1 MFSSTLSI
9 RQNIKA
15 VDTELSSYKVSN
27 DARVDTLET
36 FKATLEGDA
45 SVAGSMA
52 DLEAKHEEQ
61 SSLISTLETNANAL
75 KARIDS
81 FNNALGE
88 NAEDGVISTIEQIK
102 VNKDGLAQELLDK
115 ASEITRIEGLVSSE
129 ASTRLAND
137 NVNESNLQ
145 TETANRI
152 TAVSE
157 EATARASD
165 VLAEQ
170 TARAS
175 AIALEVVDRN
185 TAIAVETSARET
197 AIEKVGFI
205 STCEAEGLLE
215 ADTYPF
221 CFGMGG
227 QSEPKHGL
235 PIPFS
240 YTIRGIG
247 YSCVSTD
254 ENPEI
259 VIGIYHYAFI
269 NLNITAILVN
279 TLTITGKSFKTKLSV
294 NSFAGAG
301 HLVVKVLS
309 VNGLTDENSKFRL
322 SLVLTSNESLYE

>member
-45 SVAGSMA
+45 SVARSIA
-52 DLEAKHEEQ
+52 DLESKHQEQ
-61 SSLISTLETNANAL
+61 SSLITTLEINADAL
-75 KARIDS
+75 KARIDT

-102 VNKDGLAQELLDK
+102 VNKDGLEQELLDR

-137 NVNESNLQ
+137 NVNKSNLQ

-165 VLAEQ
+165 ILAEQ

-175 AIALEVVDRN
+175 AIAQEASDRN
-185 TAIAVETSARET
+185 DAIDVETSARES
-197 AIEKVGFI
+197 AINKLAFL
-205 STCEAEGLLE
+205 STCEAEGIIQ
-215 ADTYPF
+215 ADTFPF
-221 CFGMGG
+221 CFGNGSPSKEG
-227 QSEPKHGL
+227 FGL
-235 PIPFS
+235 PIPFAYVLRKIMYQVDS
-240 YTIRGIG
+240 TVSDSSITIQISHSNTFGE
-247 YSCVSTD
+247 SVLLDT
-254 ENPEI
+254 
-259 VIGIYHYAFI
+259 ATFI
-269 NLNITAILVN
+269 NKGTLMVNKPSNLNGSLV
-279 TLTITGKSFKTKLSV
+279 I
-294 NSFAGAG
+294 
-301 HLVVKVLS
+301 KVLS
-309 VNGLTDENSKFRL
+309 ATGQTDDDARHRI
-322 SLVLTSNESLYE
+322 SLVYTSEDNIVIVGK